1 MKLPTTLAAVGAAT
15 AATLALSVAPANA
28 QVVEGDPQARFYGT
42 CTDNYVAFWVVSDG
56 DPSTTAP
63 DVQMRVDVKYK
74 PVLSEVMSPGDYD
87 EVHRRFEA
95 NGVPKVVQVF
105 ADGRLL
111 AERTFSCGF
120 YAQFKHRVR

>member
-1 MKLPTTLAAVGAAT
+1 MKWNRIAVVPAALLTLGLAGPAAQ
-15 AATLALSVAPANA
+15 A

-56 DPSTTAP
+56 DPTTTAP
-63 DVQMRVDVKYK
+63 DVQMRVDIKYK
-74 PVLSEVMSPGDYD
+74 PVLSETMSPGDYD

-95 NGVPKVVQVF
+95 NGVPKLVQVF
-105 ADGRLL
+105 ADGKLL
-111 AERTFSCGF
+111 AERSYSCGF